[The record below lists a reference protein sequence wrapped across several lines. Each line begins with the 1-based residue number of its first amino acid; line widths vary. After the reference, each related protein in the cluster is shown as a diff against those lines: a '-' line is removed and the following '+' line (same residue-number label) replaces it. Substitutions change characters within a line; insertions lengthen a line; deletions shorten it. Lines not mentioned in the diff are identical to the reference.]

1 MADSPSIA
9 SLRKVYKL
17 KSLREE
23 DVKPHPIDQFEIW
36 WTEAIEQQV
45 DEPNA
50 MTLATCTA
58 SGRPSARIVLL
69 KRVDKRGF
77 VFYTNYESRKAK
89 EIEENAYVALLFFWK
104 TLERQVRIEG
114 TIQKINAAESDEYF
128 SIRPRESQL
137 GAWSSPQ
144 SSVIE
149 SAEYLQRN
157 LVKYAEKFKDK
168 QVTRPD
174 YWGGYLV
181 QPDAIEFWQGRPGR
195 LHDRLKYSRSEDND
209 WIIHRLAP

>member
-9 SLRKVYKL
+9 SMRKVYKL

-23 DVKPHPIDQFEIW
+23 DDKPHPIDQFEIW

>member
-36 WTEAIEQQV
+36 WNEAIEQQV